1 MIRCVKT
8 QPPYQTREL
17 SESVV
22 NNRHFMRKYKWKRED
37 LAEPVVPIAVV
48 EEANKSIPN
57 NVPIMEGIDIPGPE
71 FPDIPAPEFIDTEES
86 EKDETTT
93 TVTPPK
99 ARVLPKAPRKPR
111 KTTKK

>member
-48 EEANKSIPN
+48 EDANKAIPN
-57 NVPIMEGIDIPGPE
+57 NVPIMEGVDIPGPE
-71 FPDIPAPEFIDTEES
+71 FPDIPAPEFIDTEEAA
-86 EKDETTT
+86 KVETTT
-93 TVTPPK
+93 TVTP
-99 ARVLPKAPRKPR
+99 PKAPRKPR